1 MFLLTGAL
9 IPAREQAKKVCKAEF
24 GRFEHVVRNLFIICM
39 HRERSDL
46 FQCCLHT
53 FLLEE
58 YVSPFFNAPSME
70 TIQQRIIEEQILFYL
85 IYFLKANS
93 D

>member
-58 YVSPFFNAPSME
+58 YVSSFFNDIFFGDNPA
-70 TIQQRIIEEQILFYL
+70 
-85 IYFLKANS
+85 KNN
-93 D
+93 